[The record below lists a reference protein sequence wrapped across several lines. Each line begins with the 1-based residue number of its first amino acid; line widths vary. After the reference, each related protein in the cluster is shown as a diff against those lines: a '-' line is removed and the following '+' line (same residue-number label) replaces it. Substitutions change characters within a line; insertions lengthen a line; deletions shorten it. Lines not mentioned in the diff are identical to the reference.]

1 MVNIKDYES
10 RWDYMA
16 DKVGHPRRPILDQEP
31 TPFQI
36 TGRFV
41 GNWEAELQYL
51 LEATKSGEAYNF
63 LAKKT
68 KDDSAAGYKTKALNE
83 FDMDKMDLTKE
94 YEFVKKIRTPE
105 LEEHREHIPTIWKM
119 VDWFG
124 FTGEIVANI
133 HVQQPGHVFPFH
145 FDNLITV
152 RGKKAILDD
161 GEAERYGRVEV
172 MLRDWE
178 YGHIWGVGNTYW
190 TNWHKGEIMY
200 HPWHNVPHGTAN
212 AGRYPRINL
221 QVTGTMTPE
230 LEDKLNKNNGDIFLD

>member
-1 MVNIKDYES
+1 MVDINEYQS

-16 DKVGHPRRPILDQEP
+16 DKVGVPRRPQLDAEP
-31 TPFQI
+31 TEFQI
-36 TGRFV
+36 VGHFV
-41 GNWEAELQYL
+41 GDWDAELDYL

-68 KDDSAAGYKTKALNE
+68 KDDSAAGHKTKDLNE
-83 FDMDKMDLTKE
+83 YDMQKMGLTKD

-105 LEEHREHIPTIWKM
+105 LQEHRVKIPTIWKM

-124 FTGEIVANI
+124 FEGEVVANI
-133 HVQQPGHVFPFH
+133 HIQQPGHVFPFH

-152 RGKKAILDD
+152 RGRKAILEE
-161 GEAERYGRVEV
+161 GEAEQYGRVEI

-190 TNWHKGEIMY
+190 SNWKRGEIMF

-212 AGRYPRINL
+212 AGQYPRINL
-221 QVTGTMTPE
+221 QVTGRMNKE
-230 LEDKLNKNNGDIFLD
+230 LIDRLNRNNGQIFI